1 LSVLNSETNDKV
13 ALSIARTCTLLYAMI
28 MLLFGNIVPVGYLS
42 APLNEGFIGK
52 VAESV
57 RLAG

>member
-1 LSVLNSETNDKV
+1 
-13 ALSIARTCTLLYAMI
+13 MI